1 MREFIKDYSILARR
15 RQTSAVQGVIID
27 YPAYILVFLIH
38 VLARNNDFP
47 FEVCQDEKPYA
58 DLCR

>member
-1 MREFIKDYSILARR
+1 MTEFIKDFSKLARK
-15 RQTSAVQGVIID
+15 RQTSAVQGAIID

-38 VLARNNDFP
+38 VLAWNDDFP
-47 FEVCQDEKPYA
+47 FEVCQDEKMYA